1 MTRSALLVV
10 VCALVLGAIEASAR
24 ADDATQPIA
33 FGRDVPAD
41 ALGWWRFD
49 PRSFPST
56 QPNAQREVMVG
67 GLRAAV
73 GSGLF
78 GDRATAMIVEAL
90 LAASVVG
97 EVPHTLVLHR
107 VEASRTP
114 PLGDVEIAALSM
126 VLVLHTSDRHEAYLR
141 TIRAMLVEASRSKQ
155 GALDATQRVVDL
167 PGGASGVAYR
177 ESAWG
182 AWREVAWTSYDDA
195 FVIALGTDALRT
207 YVEAVLEDAADRR
220 DGAWAA
226 HDAVVDDARPDGPRF
241 FSAFLDLDGL
251 RTGFPDGFVIGRP
264 PRVLRVLRLQ
274 NAAQWM
280 VQGRFVDDDDDEGT
294 PPMMAI
300 DSTSRGSRDGGLDRL
315 EVSAHA
321 WPGDGVSLER
331 PGGSYALA
339 IPLEWPAFF
348 ELSLEMAQA
357 FTRGTELLKFRQ
369 SVARWRA
376 RNDEALGEL
385 FEGMR
390 PWLIVS
396 DDPPPVLPVPGLA
409 TLFVEWDE
417 TREAG
422 DVEKAFGVVMADF
435 SDVVSRGARG
445 MWSLRIDR
453 GGMVRLPAWGFHA
466 RPGGGVTAVGA
477 STVATAREAAE
488 TAIDR

>member
-1 MTRSALLVV
+1 MSSRLPIVLVVLALLLHP
-10 VCALVLGAIEASAR
+10 CARLAH
-24 ADDATQPIA
+24 ADDAAPIA

-73 GSGLF
+73 ASGLF
-78 GDRATAMIVEAL
+78 GDGATAMIVEAL

-107 VEASRTP
+107 VEATRTP
-114 PLGDVEIAALSM
+114 PLGDVEIDELSM
-126 VLVLHTSDRHEAYLR
+126 VLVLHTSDRHETYLR
-141 TIRAMLVEASRSKQ
+141 TIRALLVDASRSKQ
-155 GALDATQRVVDL
+155 GALEATQRVVAL
-167 PGGASGVAYR
+167 PGGVSGVAYR
-177 ESAWG
+177 EAAWS
-182 AWREVAWTSYDDA
+182 AWREVAWTSFDDA
-195 FVIALGTDALRT
+195 FVIAFGSDALRA
-207 YVEAVLEDAADRR
+207 YVEAVAEDLADRR
-220 DGAWAA
+220 DGPWVA
-226 HDAVVDDARPDGPRF
+226 HDEVVDEARPEGPRF
-241 FSAFLDLDGL
+241 FSAFLDLEGL
-251 RTGFPDGFVIGRP
+251 RADFPDGFAIGRP

-280 VQGRFVDDDDDEGT
+280 VQGRFVDDDADERT

-300 DSTSRGSRDGGLDRL
+300 DSTSLGMQDDRLGRL

-321 WPGDGVSLER
+321 WPGEELSLAR

-348 ELSLEMAQA
+348 ELSLEMAKA
-357 FTRGTELLKFRQ
+357 FTRGAELLKFRQ
-369 SVARWRA
+369 SIARWRE
-376 RNDEALGEL
+376 RNDGNLGEL

-417 TREAG
+417 TRDREGVEEA
-422 DVEKAFGVVMADF
+422 FIGVMSDF
-435 SDVVSRGARG
+435 SDVVSRGRRG
-445 MWSLRIDR
+445 MWSLRIDK
-453 GGMVRLPAWGFHA
+453 GGMVRLPAWGFYERA
-466 RPGGGVTAVGA
+466 AGGVTAVGA

-488 TAIDR
+488 KAIDR